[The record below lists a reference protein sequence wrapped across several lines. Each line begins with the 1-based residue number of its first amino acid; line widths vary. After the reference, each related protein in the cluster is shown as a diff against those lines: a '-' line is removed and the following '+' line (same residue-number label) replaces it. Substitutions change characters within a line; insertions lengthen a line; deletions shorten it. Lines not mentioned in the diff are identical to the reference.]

1 MQTKETG
8 MKYALLVYAADSTWQ
23 DMPDALRDRVWK
35 EFLAATTR
43 DDITAAIR
51 LQPTT
56 TASTV
61 RIVDEERLV
70 TDGPFIESKEY
81 LGGVYVL
88 EAENLDVALAVAA
101 QLPAARYGGAVE
113 VRPLREV

>member
-1 MQTKETG
+1 
-8 MKYALLVYAADSTWQ
+8 MKYALLVYAADSIWQ
-23 DMPDALRDRVWK
+23 DMPDALRDQVWS
-35 EFLAATTR
+35 EFLAVTTR
-43 DDITAAIR
+43 DDITTAVR

-81 LGGVYVL
+81 LGGLYVL
-88 EAENLDVALAVAA
+88 DAENLDVALDVAA

-113 VRPLREV
+113 VRPLREL